1 MQVLFWIG
9 LVPILGVVMLP
20 LAIETKGRQLA

>member
-9 LVPILGVVMLP
+9 LVPILGVLMLP
-20 LAIETKGRQLA
+20 LAVETKDRELA